1 MQNWSHFRK
10 GSMNY
15 YKIFFLLLLPLQGW
29 GQENFLRF
37 LPEESEFI
45 QSLDCQ
51 SIRLSFQIE
60 EGFYIQ
66 ANEVLNE
73 NFIPTQIHIGNH
85 FSGETEKILFPKAE
99 IILLGGIER
108 IAVFQGK
115 IEVWIEFESDSWSPI
130 PVDQFQGSILFQ
142 ACNKQKCFFPRS
154 LAFELPIP
162 KSSNLL
168 MP

>member
-1 MQNWSHFRK
+1 
-10 GSMNY
+10 MNY

-37 LPEESEFI
+37 LPEESKFI

-51 SIRLSFQIE
+51 SIRLSFEIE
-60 EGFYIQ
+60 EGYYVQ

-73 NFIPTQIHIGNH
+73 NFIPTQIQLDNRLPIEIQN
-85 FSGETEKILFPKAE
+85 ILFPKAE
-99 IILLGGIER
+99 IILLGGSER
-108 IAVFQGK
+108 IAVFRRK
-115 IEVWIEFESDSWSPI
+115 IEVWIEFEANSRSSIPI
-130 PVDQFQGSILFQ
+130 DQFQGSILFQ

-154 LAFELPIP
+154 LAFELTLS
-162 KSSNLL
+162 KTTKGL

>member
-1 MQNWSHFRK
+1 
-10 GSMNY
+10 MNS
-15 YKIFFLLLLPLQGW
+15 YKIFLLLLLPLQGW

-45 QSLDCQ
+45 QSSACK
-51 SIRLSFQIE
+51 SIRLSFEIE
-60 EGFYIQ
+60 TGFYIQ

-73 NFIPTQIHIGNH
+73 NFIATQIQIEHQLPMEIQ
-85 FSGETEKILFPKAE
+85 KILFPKAE
-99 IILLGGIER
+99 IILLGGIEKT
-108 IAVFQGK
+108 AVFQGK
-115 IEVWIEFESDSWSPI
+115 IEVWIEFESTSWSPI
-130 PVDQFQGSILFQ
+130 PTDQFQGSILFQ

-162 KSSNLL
+162 KSTNLL